1 MKSAYIIALCI
12 IALCLALAS
21 SASAT
26 EGWTS
31 FGNSP
36 TDPCGKFLAARRP
49 DYGLKTKI
57 DGTEFVDQSTVYRE
71 WIEGFISGVNLIH
84 GSLRSMHS
92 MPKDITVDYESTELW
107 IANYCQTHPA
117 ERLVDAVVAFIVAHS
132 QSSP

>member
-1 MKSAYIIALCI
+1 MKGAHV

-31 FGNSP
+31 FGNSAS
-36 TDPCGKFLAARRP
+36 DSCGKFLAARRP
-49 DYGLKTKI
+49 DYGLRTKI

-84 GSLRSMHS
+84 ARFRSVQS
-92 MPKDITVDYESTELW
+92 MPKDINADSVSTELW

-117 ERLVDAVVAFIVAHS
+117 ERLVDAAVAFVVAHS